1 MATEGDEVKLRCNIS
16 SDASA
21 LYYKVLWFYASPAS
35 LSMNY
40 SLVELDHTGLLTYPM
55 SQALSG
61 LQSRLRLS
69 RPTQNDFYL
78 GIQRAH
84 KADSGIY
91 WCQVEQYQLDNDGQW
106 KQKASKTS
114 GSITLTVNV
123 TGRVAYCAS
132 VFRNLARCDARG
144 GNIPCCA
151 HLAVF
156 KKKLNQCSL
165 F

>member
-1 MATEGDEVKLRCNIS
+1 MVKEGNEVKLRCNIS

-21 LYYKVLWFYASPAS
+21 LSYKVSWFYASPTS

-40 SLVELDHTGLLTYPM
+40 SLVELDHTGLLTYP
-55 SQALSG
+55 SNQALSG

-69 RPTQNDFYL
+69 RPAQNDFYL
-78 GIQRAH
+78 SIQRAH

-91 WCQVEQYQLDNDGQW
+91 WCQVEQYQLDGDGQW

-123 TGRVAYCAS
+123 TGRVAYFTSAFPSLAS
-132 VFRNLARCDARG
+132 GDASGGEIFHFRLILLC
-144 GNIPCCA
+144 
-151 HLAVF
+151 
-156 KKKLNQCSL
+156 
-165 F
+165 